1 MAVQALCSPELI
13 LTLHHQLKSK
23 FRRSTELCRSTWKIC
38 QNMVRTTLH
47 LKYSW
52 ALPFSSCSYMLKLW
66 VNSVCPQMTVAKVEN
81 CWLYDSYPPVPPPMI
96 SHMQYALRQAN
107 FCLPSYSFVHQ
118 IEGLSFRMS
127 HRCLWTC
134 RKTGFQTLAPW
145 AYPTYC
151 STTVL
156 YFVTNFA

>member
-66 VNSVCPQMTVAKVEN
+66 VDSVCPQMTVAKVEN

-96 SHMQYALRQAN
+96 SHMQHAFRQAN
-107 FCLPSYSFVHQ
+107 FACHSTPLFTKWKAFHSACLIGVLGPVWRQVSRHWPPGPIQ
-118 IEGLSFRMS
+118 
-127 HRCLWTC
+127 H
-134 RKTGFQTLAPW
+134 
-145 AYPTYC
+145 
-151 STTVL
+151 TTAQL
-156 YFVTNFA
+156 CFIL